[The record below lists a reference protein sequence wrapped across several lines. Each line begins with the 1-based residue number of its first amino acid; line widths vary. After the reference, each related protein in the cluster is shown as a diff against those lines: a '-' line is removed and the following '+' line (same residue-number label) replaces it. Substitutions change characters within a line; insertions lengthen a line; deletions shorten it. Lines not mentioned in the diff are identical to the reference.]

1 MSPPHLISTRPR
13 TRLFTRQQGEL
24 NFKKRKEVDDDDL
37 ILYED
42 FDGRM
47 QIISMKEMEEG
58 ITTNK
63 DLNDGRTKIT
73 RPRVRMFT
81 RQQDQELIIKRRK
94 VTADDIILYKDLDGG
109 TQIISMKQMEEG
121 RTKIITMNKQKEEE
135 EEEEDIILYEDL
147 LIFFEDFD
155 GSIETIT
162 MKQTEEESIK
172 IISTLNKLKG
182 EDVTLYSEDLDLD
195 VRTKIIEKQNSKMNN
210 TTKKDHSET
219 LVKDGKWPIFV
230 LPPLLEPVFRCTR

>member
-1 MSPPHLISTRPR
+1 
-13 TRLFTRQQGEL
+13 
-24 NFKKRKEVDDDDL
+24 
-37 ILYED
+37 
-42 FDGRM
+42 
-47 QIISMKEMEEG
+47 
-58 ITTNK
+58 
-63 DLNDGRTKIT
+63 
-73 RPRVRMFT
+73 
-81 RQQDQELIIKRRK
+81 
-94 VTADDIILYKDLDGG
+94 
-109 TQIISMKQMEEG
+109 MKQMEEG

>member
-1 MSPPHLISTRPR
+1 
-13 TRLFTRQQGEL
+13 
-24 NFKKRKEVDDDDL
+24 
-37 ILYED
+37 
-42 FDGRM
+42 
-47 QIISMKEMEEG
+47 MKEMEEG

-121 RTKIITMNKQKEEE
+121 RTKIITMNKQKEE